1 MLRLV
6 RREGPPARD
15 ARRTV
20 PGMEKK
26 RKDHFLMQKDIPAL
40 TLPRTKGWYA
50 VGWLRPEVEDRLTA
64 WKSGPEKEAQA
75 LVKRAIRRDP
85 EPQYRMVDLT
95 AREEER
101 LGELGVPF
109 GFIPNGPSTEI
120 YWYKH
125 GTVIRYSECLI

>member
-6 RREGPPARD
+6 RRPELPARD

-20 PGMEKK
+20 PDMEKK
-26 RKDHFLMQKDIPAL
+26 RKEHFLMQKDISAL
-40 TLPRTKGWYA
+40 TPPRPKRWYA
-50 VGWLRPEVEDRLTA
+50 VGWLRPEEEDRLTT
-64 WKSGPEKEAQA
+64 WKCGPEKEAQA

-85 EPQYRMVDLT
+85 EPQYRMADLT